1 MNLLTFRPRQAAEF
15 AGFFALVELAA
26 SLIVLP
32 AAPAEAAGF
41 YLPGR
46 GVRPMGRAD
55 AFVASGEDNLNNL
68 WYNPA
73 NLTLGDGL
81 QLTMDAGLINLNTE
95 FTRAPHIDENGEQ
108 ITYGRVD

>member
-1 MNLLTFRPRQAAEF
+1 MNLSTSRPRQASKF
-15 AGFFALVELAA
+15 VGFFALVGLAA
-26 SLIVLP
+26 SLTMLP

-46 GVRPMGRAD
+46 GVRPLGRAG
-55 AFVASGEDNLNNL
+55 AFVASGHGNLNSL

-73 NLTLGDGL
+73 NLTLTDGM
-81 QLTMDAGLINLNTE
+81 QLTVDVGLINLNTE